1 MHVIIN
7 GQSSESLQGV
17 QVLELPPIT
26 KPRMRTSIATIDGR
40 PGDIVTR
47 LGYEAY
53 TKKIT
58 VLLHHDYDIAA
69 VTEFFNS
76 SGRIIF
82 SNEPDM
88 VYTFETIDAFDFE
101 RAVRFKT
108 GDVKFHVQ
116 PYKTSNSEQ
125 PAASGSSPLTLTNRG
140 NTESAP
146 SLVIAGSGD
155 VEITLDGLV
164 VFNITMPASGE
175 IEIDSEAMNAYD
187 NDGNLANRS
196 VIGSYEDIRLTPGE
210 HTLAWT
216 GTVTEVTFRNIS
228 RWI

>member
-1 MHVIIN
+1 MYVIIN
-7 GQSSESLQGV
+7 GVSSETLQGV
-17 QVLELPPIT
+17 QILSLPPIT

-53 TKKIT
+53 NRKIE
-58 VLLHHDYDIAA
+58 VLLHHNYDIAA
-69 VTEFFNS
+69 VTAFFNS

-108 GDVKFHVQ
+108 GAITFHVQ
-116 PYKTSNSEQ
+116 PYKSSNSEQ
-125 PAASGSSPLTLTNRG
+125 PAVSAFSPMTLNNRG

-155 VEITLDGLV
+155 VEVTLDGLV

-175 IEIDSEAMNAYD
+175 IIIDSEALDAYD

-196 VIGSYEDIRLTPGE
+196 VTGSYEDIMLTPGE

-216 GTVTEVTFRNIS
+216 GAVTSVTVRNIS